1 MEANFSIVAVF
12 NSIKCT
18 QQTSL
23 THLASAFSD
32 STPDIATR
40 AAAAAAGS
48 SNGAAGGGE
57 PRITLDELSDL
68 YRRAESDRDP
78 GVDAAIPP
86 GEIHSLCFIRDSL
99 YGTVGEILEK
109 IRDRA

>member
-1 MEANFSIVAVF
+1 MSWNLHYGLSVVDSIDY
-12 NSIKCT
+12 N

-40 AAAAAAGS
+40 AAAVAGG
-48 SNGAAGGGE
+48 SNGAGE

-68 YRRAESDRDP
+68 YRRADSDRDP
-78 GVDAAIPP
+78 AVDAAIPP
-86 GEIHSLCFIRDSL
+86 GEDDLLALEVIKLPLFRSS
-99 YGTVGEILEK
+99 ILQ
-109 IRDRA
+109 

>member
-1 MEANFSIVAVF
+1 MSRNLKYGLAVVDSIDC
-12 NSIKCT
+12 N

-40 AAAAAAGS
+40 AAALAGG
-48 SNGAAGGGE
+48 SNGAGE

-68 YRRAESDRDP
+68 YRRADSDRDP
-78 GVDAAIPP
+78 AVDAAIPP
-86 GEIHSLCFIRDSL
+86 GEDDLLALEVIKLPLFRSS
-99 YGTVGEILEK
+99 ILQ
-109 IRDRA
+109 

>member
-1 MEANFSIVAVF
+1 MSEIFHYGLADFDSNDC
-12 NSIKCT
+12 N

-40 AAAAAAGS
+40 AAAVAGG
-48 SNGAAGGGE
+48 SNGAGE

-68 YRRAESDRDP
+68 YRRADSDRDP
-78 GVDAAIPP
+78 AVDAAIPP
-86 GEIHSLCFIRDSL
+86 GEDDLLALEVIKLPLFRSS
-99 YGTVGEILEK
+99 ILQ
-109 IRDRA
+109 